1 MHMTSKKLCA
11 LLTLSLSTIVLSS
24 DQRTEQRRQRL
35 ERRNEQQQERE
46 EQALQQAQALA
57 LRQAK
62 VEAESAKRKRIAQKA
77 ETLLLTAIVKL
88 VPARLPRQ
96 IDATQNCTIC
106 QEGLQETACPLVET
120 ACEHFFHEACMS
132 SFLSH
137 LPQGANQSQRGTQK
151 CPNCYTVIRTL
162 GAWDVK
168 LECRK
173 GPFSEPQFKRY
184 KAE

>member
-1 MHMTSKKLCA
+1 MHFNSKQLTIF
-11 LLTLSLSTIVLSS
+11 LLMSVSTNVLSS
-24 DQRTEQRRQRL
+24 DLRSQRL
-35 ERRNEQQQERE
+35 AVRNARQQAVE
-46 EQALQQAQALA
+46 EQAL
-57 LRQAK
+57 RQARAAA
-62 VEAESAKRKRIAQKA
+62 EADRRKCIAKKA
-77 ETLLLTAIVKL
+77 EKQLLTAIVKL
-88 VPARLPRQ
+88 VPARLPRR

-106 QEGLQETACPLVET
+106 QEGLQETACPLVAT
-120 ACEHFFHEACMS
+120 ACEHFFHEPCMS

-137 LPQGANQSQRGTQK
+137 LPQGADQSQRNTQK

-162 GAWDVK
+162 GVWDVE